1 MHDSSQLTF
10 SLHWATLTIYSGCKQ
25 CATLHACCA
34 ATIVVWN
41 SVSSCHD
48 LMSAG
53 HHSVQWS
60 IWVLS
65 LELINLMSYFDGL
78 LQFIA
83 IGRHNDCKQFAP
95 LHACYSCALSTNASN
110 IIMDPMFLTSGHT
123 HEGCSELSG
132 GSTMAVCCFAGLHA
146 CYVSS
151 TVAWKVFRIH
161 EAYIYGL
168 QYAY

>member
-1 MHDSSQLTF
+1 
-10 SLHWATLTIYSGCKQ
+10 
-25 CATLHACCA
+25 
-34 ATIVVWN
+34 
-41 SVSSCHD
+41 
-48 LMSAG
+48 
-53 HHSVQWS
+53 
-60 IWVLS
+60 
-65 LELINLMSYFDGL
+65 MSYFDGL

-83 IGRHNDCKQFAP
+83 IGRHNDCKQFAA

-151 TVAWKVFRIH
+151 TVGESFSVSVRHIWLAVCLLVLPGRTASQI
-161 EAYIYGL
+161 EL
-168 QYAY
+168 